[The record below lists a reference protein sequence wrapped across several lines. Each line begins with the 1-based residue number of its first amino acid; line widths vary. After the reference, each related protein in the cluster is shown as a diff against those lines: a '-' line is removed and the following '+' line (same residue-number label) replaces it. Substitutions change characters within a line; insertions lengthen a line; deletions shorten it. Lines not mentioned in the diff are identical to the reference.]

1 MDPVDE
7 ASAEKRDEGV
17 ETLGSRAV
25 VGRVV
30 VGLDSKQ
37 HLVQIQL
44 KIKYNECECFTIT
57 YEC

>member
-1 MDPVDE
+1 VDPIDE

-17 ETLGSRAV
+17 KTLGSRAV

-30 VGLDSKQ
+30 VRLDSKQ

-44 KIKYNECECFTIT
+44 KIKYNE
-57 YEC
+57 